1 MGFRTTRNGRQS
13 YYSPRTRVSLYTYR
27 LMCYSNIGFNYIYHR
42 LSLIMLLLL
51 LLITRE
57 TPYGGS
63 QNVLAPESSLC
74 SGLLATSLLYA
85 ALFCTSPTE

>member
-1 MGFRTTRNGRQS
+1 MGNASLQRRACKSMHDRANTDRSTSLTYCLAVQAQGRRITT
-13 YYSPRTRVSLYTYR
+13 TTY
-27 LMCYSNIGFNYIYHR
+27 
-42 LSLIMLLLL
+42 MLLLL
-51 LLITRE
+51 LLMTRE

-63 QNVLAPESSLC
+63 QNALAPESSLA

>member
-1 MGFRTTRNGRQS
+1 M
-13 YYSPRTRVSLYTYR
+13 
-27 LMCYSNIGFNYIYHR
+27 
-42 LSLIMLLLL
+42 LL

-63 QNVLAPESSLC
+63 QNALAPESSLA

-85 ALFCTSPTE
+85 ALFCTDPTE